1 MLETVGISLLV
12 VIILLGGF
20 WFAFW
25 HGRRDHKK
33 DPENVQMIQNTEKA
47 LKEGR
52 ITEEDARVIRES
64 VNGK

>member
-1 MLETVGISLLV
+1 MIETAGISLLV

-25 HGRRDHKK
+25 HGRKDHKK
-33 DPENVQMIQNTEKA
+33 DPENIQMIQNTQEA
-47 LKEGR
+47 LKKGK
-52 ITEEDARVIRES
+52 ITEEDAKVILES